1 MGAGTPVVIRSGP
14 RPRLAEEAI
23 LPTGGD
29 KGILMGA
36 TGPEP
41 EPGKER
47 DHEQPPG
54 RRDEQE
60 LHKSGLT
67 AICFGVGLFSLVLHT
82 APLRHVTAAP
92 DKPGG

>member
-1 MGAGTPVVIRSGP
+1 MGAGTPVVLRSGP

-41 EPGKER
+41 ERREER
-47 DHEQPPG
+47 DGEQPPG
-54 RRDEQE
+54 RCHEQD
-60 LHKSGLT
+60 LRPSGL
-67 AICFGVGLFSLVLHT
+67 AICFDGGLFGLVLHT

>member
-1 MGAGTPVVIRSGP
+1 MGAGTPVVLRSGP

-29 KGILMGA
+29 MGILMGA

-41 EPGKER
+41 ESREEGH
-47 DHEQPPG
+47 DEQPPG

-60 LHKSGLT
+60 LAPSGL
-67 AICFGVGLFSLVLHT
+67 AAMCFDNGLFSLVLHT

-92 DKPGG
+92 DEPGG